1 MPNIVR
7 FYEKPKLNKAKT
19 SEAGRPIY
27 DSVEMVEVI
36 VAGDKHF
43 RPHFPAH
50 EPTVT
55 YDNATQQ
62 DDRRT
67 WAERYPA
74 EYKAYKTQ
82 GTMSVSGTPVEA
94 WPLLTRAQVAE
105 LKALD
110 IFTVEQIADMTDRNR
125 HILGPSARQIIAQA
139 RTYIDQARDTAAPQR
154 LAAENEALRAE
165 LERLKAESQANA
177 FPAPMAPP
185 AGQIGDGAPD
195 FDALDDAELKALI
208 KDRTGE
214 TPRGNPS
221 RETLLRQARAVMEAA

>member
-1 MPNIVR
+1 MPNVVR
-7 FYEKPKLNKAKT
+7 FYEKPKLNKQKT
-19 SEAGRPIY
+19 AEAGRPIY

-62 DDRRT
+62 EDRRT

-82 GTMSVSGTPVEA
+82 GMMSVSGTPVEA

-125 HILGPSARQIIAQA
+125 HVLGPSARQLIAQA
-139 RTYIDQARDTAAPQR
+139 KAYIEQASNAATPQK

-165 LERLKAESQANA
+165 LERLRA
-177 FPAPMAPP
+177 APMQEPGP
-185 AGQIGDGAPD
+185 EPSGPEDLSQDVPVLD
-195 FDALDDAELKALI
+195 EMDDADLKAFI
-208 KDRTGE
+208 RRQTGE

-221 RETLLRQARAVMEAA
+221 RETLLRQAKAVLEAA